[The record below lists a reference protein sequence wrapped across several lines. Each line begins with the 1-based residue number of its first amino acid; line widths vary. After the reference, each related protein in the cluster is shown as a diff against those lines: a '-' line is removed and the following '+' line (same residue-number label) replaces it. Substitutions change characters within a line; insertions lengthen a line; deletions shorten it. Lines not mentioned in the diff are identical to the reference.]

1 MDKKRSKGVT
11 FWGWLFIISSI
22 ISLIQQISPK
32 QQIQPFGI
40 GIFVFTVAIS
50 LAFLICGIFI
60 LKLNEAA
67 RKTAILLCVISVL
80 SIPIYIKQV
89 IKVAES
95 EDYYATARQRI
106 IEQTKPEY
114 QQKALEKLE
123 MLKAHGK
130 KALSA
135 VITAVVVLWLI
146 FELIPIYFFTRA
158 PVKEQFKQ
166 TAIS

>member
-32 QQIQPFGI
+32 QQIQYFGI
-40 GIFVFTVAIS
+40 GTFVFTVAIS
-50 LAFLICGIFI
+50 VAFIICGIFI

-67 RKTAILLCVISVL
+67 RKTAILLCIISVL
-80 SIPIYIKQV
+80 SIPVYIKQI
-89 IKVAES
+89 IKVAKS
-95 EDYYATARQRI
+95 QDYYAIAKQRI

-114 QQKALEKLE
+114 QQKVLENLE
-123 MLKAHGK
+123 RSKEASR
-130 KALSA
+130 KALST
-135 VITAVVVLWLI
+135 VITAVVLLWLI
-146 FELIPIYFFTRA
+146 FELAPVYFFTRA

-166 TAIS
+166 TAVS